1 MVAGE
6 LLGGM
11 AEATDRSARV
21 GKPFPSGRKKMP
33 VDTSITRIAQWLFGL
48 VSKPAAT
55 TSGAAPLPR
64 AWLGLFTLWFMLFN
78 PTGGLCSP
86 AAESETSQPKS
97 WWIEP
102 QVNWW
107 FPTLHGRFLSSVG
120 GAPGTNLHPGADLGM
135 KTVRNFVWP
144 SLTAHLADRHRLIFS
159 YLPMNYGGDLTLTQ
173 SVSFFGRQFAAGTN
187 LHSELSLTDYSAT
200 YQYDVLQT
208 SKGSGF
214 VSVQVHYLDFKA
226 RLDGNPGS
234 QPSTA
239 VEKKLQLPVPTIGA
253 GLRTQP
259 IYGLSVNGDFH
270 IFKLGVG
277 SFKGELIDSHIG
289 LTLNP
294 FVVFGTTPRE
304 LCSTF
309 APTLCLSTA
318 TDRVAIS
325 TGFRYFRVQASDAD
339 GATQVDWLQKG
350 PYIALSIK
358 F

>member
-1 MVAGE
+1 
-6 LLGGM
+6 
-11 AEATDRSARV
+11 
-21 GKPFPSGRKKMP
+21 MP
-33 VDTSITRIAQWLFGL
+33 VDTSITRVMQLPFGP
-48 VSKPAAT
+48 VSKPAPTA
-55 TSGAAPLPR
+55 SGPPPLSR
-64 AWLGLFTLWFMLFN
+64 AWLGLLTLWFVLLS
-78 PTGGLCSP
+78 PTGGLCSQ
-86 AAESETSQPKS
+86 AAESETAQPKS

-159 YLPMNYGGDLTLTQ
+159 YLPMNYGGDRTLTQ
-173 SVSFFGRQFAAGTN
+173 SVSFLGRQFAAGTS

-208 SKGSGF
+208 SRGSGF

-259 IYGLSVNGDFH
+259 LYGLSVNGDFH

-289 LTLNP
+289 ITLNP
-294 FVVFGTTPRE
+294 FVVFGTKPRE
-304 LCSTF
+304 LCSTL
-309 APTLCLSTA
+309 APTLCFSTA